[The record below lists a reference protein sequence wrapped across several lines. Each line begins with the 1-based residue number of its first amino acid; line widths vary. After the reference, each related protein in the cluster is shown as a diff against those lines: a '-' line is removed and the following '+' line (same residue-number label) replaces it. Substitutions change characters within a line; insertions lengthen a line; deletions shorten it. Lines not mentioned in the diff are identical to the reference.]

1 MAQRTTLS
9 LVRIRGS
16 SYSISSGN
24 SGGVAITQPRVAGE
38 ARYPG

>member
-9 LVRIRGS
+9 LVRVHGS
-16 SYSISSGN
+16 SDSISSGN
-24 SGGVAITQPRVAGE
+24 SGGVAFSQPRVAGE